1 MLNTSTPDCGVKFST
16 CHVNKQRLINF
27 LPVYSQ
33 SLCKVHTMSFKD
45 FKVPYP
51 VDERYSKRVAYFS
64 MEFAIHQPLKIYS
77 GGLGFLSG
85 SHLRSAY
92 ELKQN
97 LIGVGILWK
106 YGYYDQARNQDQTLQ
121 VTWMEKQYSFL
132 EDTGIKYQIT
142 VHEHPVWVKVYY
154 LNPKTFNSA
163 PLFLLTTDIPEN
175 DYVSQTICHR
185 LYDANVATKVAQ
197 FILLGVGG
205 AKLLDEL
212 GFKPEVYH
220 LNEAHGLS
228 AAFYLYKKYNNNIEE
243 VRKRLVFT
251 THTPEE
257 AGNEKHDI
265 HLCHKMSYFCGLT
278 VDEVKKLT
286 GNPDEMFNHSL
297 AALRFARLANGVS
310 KLHGKVSRAL
320 WSKYDHIC
328 DIISI
333 TNAQNWTY
341 WADELLYEAVDN
353 DDDTRFDTRKA
364 FLKKRAFEIV
374 ADQTGRLFDTRI
386 FTLVW
391 ARRFAGYKRAGLITT
406 DDEKFEELI
415 NNKKY
420 PIQIIWAGKPYPVD
434 YPAITEFN
442 SLVHLSRKYKNVSV
456 LIGYELM
463 LSRRL
468 KQGADCWL
476 NNPRVPRE
484 ASGTS
489 GMTAA
494 MNGTVNFSTDDGWI
508 PEFIKNGEN
517 GFVVPKTDYL
527 NMTVHEQDAYDLNC
541 IYEILNKQILPMY
554 YDDHKRWREVVKNGM
569 RDVRFQF
576 DSNRMA
582 HEYYELL
589 YKAPQK

>member
-1 MLNTSTPDCGVKFST
+1 
-16 CHVNKQRLINF
+16 
-27 LPVYSQ
+27 
-33 SLCKVHTMSFKD
+33 MSFKD

-64 MEFAIHQPLKIYS
+64 MEYAIHQPLKIYS

-228 AAFYLYKKYNNNIEE
+228 AAFYLYNKYHKNIEE

-341 WADELLYEAVDN
+341 WADELLYEAIDN
-353 DDDTRFDTRKA
+353 NDDTRFDTRKA

-374 ADQTGRLFDTRI
+374 ADQTGRLFDTNI

-406 DDEKFEELI
+406 DEDKFEELI
-415 NNKKY
+415 NNKKH

-508 PEFIKNGEN
+508 PEFIKSGEN

-527 NMTVHEQDAYDLNC
+527 DMTVHEQDAYDLNC
-541 IYEILNKQILPMY
+541 IYEILTKQILPMY
-554 YDDHKRWREVVKNGM
+554 YDDHKHWREVVKNGM

-589 YKAPQK
+589 YKAQPHK